1 MMSRYVTPGNLRHM
15 SRVSRY
21 RALTRSVPPAP
32 VAVRARASFLHRLGT
47 RQTRALT
54 PKLSRRQ
61 DLAELTLLTGC
72 EV

>member
-47 RQTRALT
+47 RALT